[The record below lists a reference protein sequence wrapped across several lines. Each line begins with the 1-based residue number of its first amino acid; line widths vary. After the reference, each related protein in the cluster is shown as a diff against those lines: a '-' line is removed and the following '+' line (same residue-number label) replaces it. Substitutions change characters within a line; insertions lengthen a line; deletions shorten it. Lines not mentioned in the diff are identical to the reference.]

1 MLLIESTR
9 RGGWVLPKGGW
20 ETDEATAQDAA
31 KREAWEEAGV
41 IVSIARGLG
50 TIPDRR
56 PPAELTKHAPRALFH
71 FFEAQVD
78 REENEWPEKHKRGRK
93 WMKYAEAQEALKARP
108 ELAEALE
115 RSSLVK
121 Q

>member
-1 MLLIESTR
+1 M
-9 RGGWVLPKGGW
+9 LPKGGW

-41 IVSIARGLG
+41 IVTIARDLG
-50 TIPDRR
+50 TVADRR

-71 FFEAQVD
+71 FFEATVD
-78 REENEWPEKHKRGRK
+78 REEQEWPEKQKRSRK
-93 WMKYAEAQEALKARP
+93 WMRFAEAREALKSRP

-115 RSSLVK
+115 RSSLTR
-121 Q
+121 